1 MSQSNARMCV
11 VQNGDDRAPTCYL
24 LNGGLTNSSLVRRY
38 VTKPGEP
45 IEWHAHPVSTH
56 MCAHVPRLRMLLCR
70 YYGDWNG
77 RDGSPEKEVVAETRT
92 PQKRNADGSFKV
104 GGSSSLTSQL
114 EREELCARMTEV
126 SHAKVEKTRAHVVE
140 LCEERRRSKDANAAD
155 KLLLREQQHAKAS
168 ERYNFRVK

>member
-1 MSQSNARMCV
+1 MVRSLCQLTCV
-11 VQNGDDRAPTCYL
+11 
-24 LNGGLTNSSLVRRY
+24 
-38 VTKPGEP
+38 
-45 IEWHAHPVSTH
+45 TH
-56 MCAHVPRLRMLLCR
+56 TCAHVPRLRMLLCR

-77 RDGSPEKEVVAETRT
+77 KDGSPEKEVVAETRT

-126 SHAKVEKTRAHVVE
+126 SHAKVEKTRANIVK

-155 KLLLREQQHAKAS
+155 KLFLREQQHAKAS